1 MNDTTRAKIQA
12 VLDEVEAELIAAY
25 EKFPNF
31 RSAHEGVA
39 IVEEEFLEF
48 REAAYWPHKQERYT
62 QDEDEARQL
71 AAMSIRYIVDVCCSD
86 GGTPR

>member
-1 MNDTTRAKIQA
+1 MNDTTRANIQA

-25 EKFPNF
+25 EKFPDF

-48 REAAYWPHKQERYT
+48 RTAAFWPHKEAFYNADER
-62 QDEDEARQL
+62 EARQL
-71 AAMSIRYIVDVCCSD
+71 AAMAIRYIVDVHCKE
-86 GGTPR
+86 GTPR